1 MIKKEFFNFFYH
13 FKEERGSALGFIFL
27 SFLIFF
33 LPIFYSYLMPTKN
46 IELANFDEEISQL
59 REDIRAKKAKK
70 TYPPNKKKTYQP
82 RKWKKTSAYSNKE
95 DTKAAVVLQ
104 PFSFDPNTAT
114 EADFLKMGLSNRRVK
129 TILNF
134 RNKGAKFYKNED
146 FKKIYGL
153 TDSEYEQL
161 APFIK
166 IPERKKKVYTPES
179 VSKPKLVKQKP
190 EVVKIDINQAT
201 EADWQKLHGIGP
213 YYAKKIVNFRDKLGG
228 FSSVEQVGSTYGLKD
243 STFQIIKTFL
253 VKSPVFKKINVNT
266 ASVEELKS
274 HPYLKWQQA
283 KTVIKYREN
292 HGVFASIHELGKVGV
307 LSDADLDRLAPYIEF

>member
-1 MIKKEFFNFFYH
+1 MIKKELLNFFYH
-13 FKEERGSALGFIFL
+13 FKEERGSAFGIICL
-27 SFLIFF
+27 SFLIF
-33 LPIFYSYLMPTKN
+33 LMPSIYSYLMPTAN
-46 IELANFDEEISQL
+46 IELADFDKEISQL
-59 REDIRAKKAKK
+59 REDIEVDEAKKA
-70 TYPPNKKKTYQP
+70 YQSNKKAYQP
-82 RKWKKTSAYSNKE
+82 NKWKKTSAYSKKE
-95 DTKAAVVLQ
+95 NTKTTVVLQ

-166 IPERKKKVYTPES
+166 IPPREKKIYPFK
-179 VSKPKLVKQKP
+179 SKPEPKFAKQKP
-190 EVVKIDINQAT
+190 EIIKIDINQST
-201 EADWQKLHGIGP
+201 EEDWQKLHGIGP

-228 FSSVEQVGSTYGLKD
+228 FSSAEQVGSTYGLKD
-243 STFQIIKTFL
+243 STFQIIKPFL
-253 VKSPVFKKINVNT
+253 IESPVFKKININT

-292 HGVFASIHELGKVGV
+292 HGAFTSITDLGKVGV
-307 LSDADLDRLAPYIEF
+307 LSDSDLERLEPYIQF